1 MRILQRSVKN
11 VKLESENWKKDH
23 GFSAVMAD
31 AILENVE
38 SGLNR
43 NKRRG
48 RGKGKKNKRLSRFR
62 KSWSVKSSSMTLF
75 LYLWINICAGFPKF
89 KQKKLDKFKQFS
101 IGCVYVYKIQWKCHP
116 IFIICADLEVSF
128 TVFDTTMKAFHVLR
142 LILKV
147 FTLQ

>member
-11 VKLESENWKKDH
+11 VKLESEISGKEEVVRELLDHWKKDH

-48 RGKGKKNKRLSRFR
+48 RGKGKKIKDLS
-62 KSWSVKSSSMTLF
+62 
-75 LYLWINICAGFPKF
+75 
-89 KQKKLDKFKQFS
+89 
-101 IGCVYVYKIQWKCHP
+101 
-116 IFIICADLEVSF
+116 
-128 TVFDTTMKAFHVLR
+128 
-142 LILKV
+142 
-147 FTLQ
+147 

>member
-62 KSWSVKSSSMTLF
+62 KS
-75 LYLWINICAGFPKF
+75 
-89 KQKKLDKFKQFS
+89 
-101 IGCVYVYKIQWKCHP
+101 
-116 IFIICADLEVSF
+116 
-128 TVFDTTMKAFHVLR
+128 
-142 LILKV
+142 
-147 FTLQ
+147 